1 MNCLKVFCMHEKS
14 GEFIT
19 VLIESEENAEAD
31 VIDAAFHRSVHSL
44 CVVSVIVLGSCRMKD
59 LIRLFVICFLEED
72 VCSDSCFV
80 KLSVVLYCSSCDV
93 NVYTSDRAVLM
104 LDRVD
109 RLDALQ
115 DVFDRIVYRVL
126 TCFDRKSLVTHVLQC
141 DNLSLDL
148 LLCELNSRNGLVL
161 SVIRAVCAS
170 VDAVVGKIQGCE
182 KNDSVAVEI
191 LLDLLC
197 KCIDLLVLFG
207 DVACEQNGC
216 VTVRKSLALFGL
228 LEDCVDDFNVALVL
242 VCILKRFQYLF
253 VVDEFF
259 CF

>member
-1 MNCLKVFCMHEKS
+1 MNCFKVLCVHEKS
-14 GEFIT
+14 CKFIT

-31 VIDAAFHRSVHSL
+31 VIDAAFHCSVHSFR
-44 CVVSVIVLGSCRMKD
+44 VIAVIVLGSCRMKD
-59 LIRLFVICFLEED
+59 LIRLLVICFLEED

-80 KLSVVLYCSSCDV
+80 KLSVVLNSSSCDV
-93 NVYTSDRAVLM
+93 NVNTSDRAVLM

-109 RLDALQ
+109 RLDALEN
-115 DVFDRIVYRVL
+115 VFDRIVYGVL
-126 TCFDRKSLVTHVLQC
+126 TCFDRKSLVSHVLQC
-141 DNLSLDL
+141 DDLCLDL
-148 LLCELNSRNGLVL
+148 LLCELDSRNGLVL

-170 VDAVVGKIQGCE
+170 VDAVVGKIKGSE

-197 KCIDLLVLFG
+197 KCIDLFVLFRN
-207 DVACEQNGC
+207 VACEQNGC
-216 VTVRKSLALFGL
+216 VTVRKALALFGL
-228 LEDCVDDFNVALVL
+228 LENGVDYFDVALVL
-242 VCILKRFQYLF
+242 VCIFKRFQYLF